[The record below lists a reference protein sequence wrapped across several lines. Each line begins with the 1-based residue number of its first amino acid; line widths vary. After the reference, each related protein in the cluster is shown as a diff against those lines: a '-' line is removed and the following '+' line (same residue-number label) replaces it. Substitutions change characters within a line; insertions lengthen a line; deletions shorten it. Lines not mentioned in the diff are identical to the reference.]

1 MSGLGLED
9 FLNQN
14 QRGGKAILDRWKEHG
29 SIIVWPHVGAMVA
42 SQGIMRRFSHTF
54 LIEDE
59 VEDKDRPDR
68 MKMITRYPRFVCPD
82 SDVIADAGA
91 KWRDKKTGIHNALT
105 DGDAVVTDPFIIVRE
120 HLFHMVKNDLLST
133 DQTVFSWADH
143 KTRGRIEWMA
153 GHITGHVDRGRDNFG
168 ANLDAKCEYI
178 FIVVQ
183 NEDPTAGPTITFET
197 KTLGDAVRKLFKDEI
212 ESNGEKGD
220 PRTHPYAMKWSYDKN
235 AKTPALSY
243 TAARYN
249 RAECFDPIW
258 EAMNTP
264 DWPDATKYAVAQE
277 GDMEKIREAI
287 EKATQIELPLDLIF
301 SNDPDE
307 RLRVANGSY
316 AKSLRS
322 GTSSSAGAA
331 RQPSPERL
339 PPTPQGSGATRPPTR
354 PGADVPATRGAP
366 PARQTTQAE
375 RQPPSRAAAAPA
387 PATDPAPQT
396 RRKKVEKPEPE
407 PTPEPV
413 KSNEPTEP
421 CAECGH
427 EMLLTENV
435 CPKCGTEYEVAA
447 VEEGDVFD
455 QAIEKQEVRNG
466 ATRPTSTSGATRPSS
481 GGGKP
486 AQQAANDP
494 KAKACWSCSSTDLV
508 KNEHGTIVCEACGI
522 DQGDD
527 MPFN

>member
-9 FLNQN
+9 FLNQS
-14 QRGGKAILDRWKEHG
+14 QRGGKAILERWKEAG
-29 SIIVWPHVGAMVA
+29 SIIVWPHVGAMIA

-91 KWRDKKTGIHNALT
+91 KWRDKKTGVHNALT
-105 DGDAVVTDPFIIVRE
+105 DGPRVVTDPFIIVRE

-153 GHITGHVDRGRDNFG
+153 GHITGHVERGRDNFG

-183 NEDPTAGPTITFET
+183 NEDPGAGPTITFET
-197 KTLGDAVRKLFKDEI
+197 KTLGDAVRKLFKDEM
-212 ESNGEKGD
+212 ESNGDKGD
-220 PRTHPYAMKWSYDKN
+220 PRSHPYAMKWTYDKH

-249 RAECFDPIW
+249 RAECSDAIW
-258 EAMNTP
+258 DAMNTEE
-264 DWPDATKYAVAQE
+264 WPDASKYAVAQE
-277 GDMEKIREAI
+277 GDMEKIREAL
-287 EKATQIELPLDLIF
+287 EKATQIDLPLDEIF
-301 SNDPDE
+301 SEDPDV
-307 RLRVANGSY
+307 RLKVANGNY
-316 AKSLRS
+316 AKSMRS
-322 GTSSSAGAA
+322 GVSSSAGAA
-331 RQPSPERL
+331 RQPSQERV
-339 PPTPQGSGATRPPTR
+339 PPAPQGTGATRPPTR
-354 PGADVPATRGAP
+354 PGADVPATRGAA
-366 PARQTTQAE
+366 PARQTTQADRE
-375 RQPPSRAAAAPA
+375 PPQRTAAAPA
-387 PATDPAPQT
+387 PATEPAPQS

-407 PTPEPV
+407 PVKAPEP
-413 KSNEPTEP
+413 SEPTEP
-421 CAECGH
+421 CENCGH
-427 EMLLTENV
+427 PMLLTESK
-435 CPKCGTEYEVAA
+435 CPKCGTEYEV
-447 VEEGDVFD
+447 VTDEEAPDVFD
-455 QAIEKQEVRNG
+455 EAIEKQEVRNG
-466 ATRPTSTSGATRPSS
+466 ATRPSAERPSTSSGATRPTAKAS
-481 GGGKP
+481 P
-486 AQQAANDP
+486 QAGT
-494 KAKACWSCSSTDLV
+494 KACWSCSSTDLH
-508 KNEHGTIVCEACGI
+508 KDKDGKIVCASCGI